1 MTSTQI
7 PVAITFHRPGT
18 QPPLYIAG
26 TFSNP
31 PWQPHEMDHTV
42 REDGE
47 YDFKKEVYGE
57 PGSTIHY
64 KFRIGDGDWWVLN
77 DDGPTVT
84 DSSGITNNVLEVK
97 SEQE

>member
-7 PVAITFHRPGT
+7 PVAITYHRPGT
-18 QPPLYIAG
+18 HPPLYIAG

-31 PWQPHEMDHTV
+31 PWQPYEMDHTT

-47 YDFKKEVYGE
+47 YDFRKEVYGE
-57 PGSTIHY
+57 PGSEIQY
-64 KFRIGDGDWWVLN
+64 KFRIGNGDWWVLK

-84 DSSGITNNVLEVK
+84 DSSGNTNHVLEVK